1 MSGAPIPPLSPAQKW
16 ALERMPDDRPGRRP
30 SGVDGRV
37 LKRLE
42 ELGLAILKR
51 ERGRH
56 RATILQTWC
65 KRTPRGR
72 EALGLPP
79 LETNGDS

>member
-1 MSGAPIPPLSPAQKW
+1 MKAPLPDLTPAQKW
-16 ALERMPDDRPGRRP
+16 ALERMPDDRPGKRP

-42 ELGLAILKR
+42 ELGLATIKR
-51 ERGRH
+51 ERGRF
-56 RATILQTWC
+56 RATTLQTWC
-65 KRTPRGR
+65 KRTARGR

-79 LETNGDS
+79 LNGDSAR